1 MNTKHRLYGLLPCL
15 LLLLCSAL
23 FTGQA
28 AAYDS
33 SNLTI
38 PSCATAITYGTSGEG
53 RPLMAYRF
61 GSGKNVMVLGYEI
74 HGYEDN
80 YNKDGGALVYAAGQ
94 MMNLLAS
101 NQSLLED
108 YDWTVYVLPS
118 MNPDGLISGYTKDGP
133 GRLTTSYLTS
143 SGTLSYAKGID
154 MNRSFPTGWT
164 SYTSARNYNGP
175 APLACRESAALAK
188 FVQNVK
194 GGGVNMCF
202 DVHGWFSQI
211 ITSNGWDNVLYKTLK
226 AAFPN
231 NTYASCRGGSGYF
244 TAYTTTLGYTSC
256 LFEFP
261 SNVYSFQGFQRSGYC
276 EKFNN
281 SILTIAKHYGTYG
294 TRVYTVAARSS
305 GNGSGSIAG
314 SGAYRR
320 GTTATLTA
328 TPSSGSLFTGW
339 YDETGNLLSSSAT
352 YSFAVNSNVTVYAQ
366 FSVSR
371 SVTVKAAGSG
381 STTGAGTYASGALV
395 TLTASAAKEHTFL
408 GWYDR
413 NGTLLSTNSTYSFTV
428 TANVTITAQ
437 FGSVI
442 TLKSSRSGS
451 VAGAGAYPD
460 NTEVTL
466 TAQPAEGHTF
476 QGWYTIEGSLLSE
489 ESSYTVTANGAR
501 TLVGMFQDDYFYDIS
516 NSSWFLDDTI
526 EAAQRGMVTGTSTI
540 AFSPY
545 MIMTRAQAVTILAR
559 MEQADTD
566 SAPVCPFTDVP
577 QSEYYASAVNWAYAN
592 QIVLG
597 ISETSFAPNAP
608 ITRQELV
615 TILIR
620 YLTETRGMTLDSASL
635 TFTDQAKIADY
646 ALESV
651 QKAVAA
657 GLIYGYPDGSFQPLN
672 RLPRCEGVTILVRLV
687 HYLETAAAEP
697 EEPEKPEE
705 PGSQTEEPSTSPE
718 VSPSASPEPAPSPA
732 PSEAPAPSTP
742 EDPDVSPAPAEP
754 SAEPAPAP
762 TPAESAVPSVN
773 AEIDSP
779 LTPTP

>member
-1 MNTKHRLYGLLPCL
+1 MNTKHWLYGLPCF
-15 LLLLCSAL
+15 LLLCSML
-23 FTGQA
+23 FSGRA

-53 RPLMAYRF
+53 RPLMAYQF

-80 YNKDGGALVYAAGQ
+80 FDRDGGALVYAAGQ

-118 MNPDGLISGYTKDGP
+118 MNPDGLISGYSHNGP

-143 SGTLSYAKGID
+143 SGNLSYAKGID
-154 MNRSFPTGWT
+154 MNRSFPTGWI
-164 SYTSARNYNGP
+164 SYTSARNYNGS

-188 FVQNVK
+188 FVQNVR
-194 GGGVNMCF
+194 GDGVNMCF

-211 ITSNGWDNVLYKTLK
+211 ITSNGYDNVLYKTLK
-226 AAFPN
+226 AAFPG

-261 SNVYSFQGFQRSGYC
+261 SDVYSLQGFQRSGYC
-276 EKFNN
+276 EKFNS

-305 GNGSGSIAG
+305 GDGSGTIAG

-320 GTTATLTA
+320 GASATLTA
-328 TPSSGSLFTGW
+328 TPSSGSLFSGW
-339 YDETGNLLSSSAT
+339 YDDRGNLLSGSAS
-352 YSFAVNSNVTVYAQ
+352 YSFTVNSNITVYAK

-371 SVTVKAAGSG
+371 NVTVKAVGAG
-381 STTGAGTYASGALV
+381 TGTGGGTYASGALV
-395 TLTASAAKEHTFL
+395 TLTAKPSGGHSFL
-408 GWYDR
+408 GWYDQ
-413 NGTLLSTNSTYSFTV
+413 NGALLSANRSYSFTV

-451 VAGAGAYPD
+451 VSGGGTYPD

-466 TAQPAEGHTF
+466 TAQPADGHTF
-476 QGWYTIEGSLLSE
+476 QGWYNLDGERLSE
-489 ESSYTVTANGAR
+489 DSSYSITANGAR
-501 TLVGMFQDDYFYDIS
+501 TIIGMFQDDIFYDIS
-516 NSSWFLDDTI
+516 SRDWFLDDAI
-526 EAAQRGMVTGTSTI
+526 ESAARGMVAGTTPI
-540 AFSPY
+540 TFDPNLT
-545 MIMTRAQAVTILAR
+545 MTRGQAVAILAR

-566 SAPVCPFTDVP
+566 SAPVSPFTDVK
-577 QSEYYASAVNWAYAN
+577 QSEYYASAINWAYAN
-592 QIVLG
+592 QVVMG
-597 ISETSFAPNAP
+597 TSETTFEPNAS

-615 TILIR
+615 AIVIR
-620 YLTETRGMTLDSASL
+620 YLTEVRKLTLDAAELS
-635 TFTDQAKIADY
+635 FTDQASIEVY
-646 ALESV
+646 ARDPIE
-651 QKAVAA
+651 KAVAI
-657 GLIYGYPDGSFQPLN
+657 GLVYGYPDGSFQPKN
-672 RLPRCEGVTILVRLV
+672 RLPRCEGVSILVRLAR
-687 HYLETAAAEP
+687 YLDNVTVEP
-697 EEPEKPEE
+697 DTSDSEPKESE
-705 PGSQTEEPSTSPE
+705 SSATELPE
-718 VSPSASPEPAPSPA
+718 VSPSASPVPVSSPVPSETPAPA
-732 PSEAPAPSTP
+732 TP
-742 EDPDVSPAPAEP
+742 ETSDVSPAPSAP
-754 SAEPAPAP
+754 SAEPIPTSSPEESAAP
-762 TPAESAVPSVN
+762 TVDAGTAR
-773 AEIDSP
+773 SP
-779 LTPTP
+779 EPTS